1 MGVSFGV
8 LLTLDL
14 STLGLVLVCF
24 ALRLDIVKSGCFHR
38 VLIQECDSELRRSDD
53 TSVVKKVD
61 REETW
66 VSIETCGFHDVVNLF
81 KKERSI
87 SLSPSK

>member
-1 MGVSFGV
+1 MILDTSMGVSFGF

-66 VSIETCGFHDVVNLF
+66 GFHRDVW
-81 KKERSI
+81 I
-87 SLSPSK
+87 P